1 MEKVALMPGIA
12 AYVYTKSGNLSS
24 YGWCNAWGGG
34 RGGSGFALPAAI
46 LQLHWLLWK
55 EAVFI
60 DWLGGARGP
69 AGSQCGAGVKVQRDF
84 NKAK

>member
-1 MEKVALMPGIA
+1 MFTLNQAICLHMGGVMRG
-12 AYVYTKSGNLSS
+12 V
-24 YGWCNAWGGG
+24 GWGE
-34 RGGSGFALPAAI
+34 GGSGFALPAAI

-69 AGSQCGAGVKVQRDF
+69 AGSQWGAGVKVQRDF